1 MGRPRHRVESQ
12 VSCPKPLAVSRGQ
25 RTTTMIT
32 TRGGACGT
40 HHAHPRAA
48 GHVWAQWRTGQS
60 VRSIARDIGAEPQ
73 HLRRYFAATGGVR
86 TRSAGR
92 SARQLS
98 LAEREEISRGLAA
111 GHSQRRIATALG
123 RRTRASPARS
133 PATAAATPTEP
144 TTPTPRPTR
153 GRSVRRRASSPRA
166 RRCASRSSVACR
178 WNGHRSRSA
187 TACAW
192 TTPTTRACGSA
203 TRRSTSAS
211 SSRTTPRSR
220 GG

>member
-1 MGRPRHRVESQ
+1 M
-12 VSCPKPLAVSRGQ
+12 A
-25 RTTTMIT
+25 RTMLTLEQQD
-32 TRGGACGT
+32 
-40 HHAHPRAA
+40 
-48 GHVWAQWRTGQS
+48 HVWAQWRTGQS

-123 RRTRASPARS
+123 RPHSTISREVARNGGRDAYRAHDAD
-133 PATAAATPTEP
+133 TAAYARAK
-144 TTPTPRPTR
+144 RPKTR
-153 GRSVRRRASSPRA
+153 KRAAVERGLSLEWSPEQI
-166 RRCASRSSVACR
+166 S
-178 WNGHRSRSA
+178 HRLRLDHPDDPCMRISQEAIHLSLFVPHHA
-187 TACAW
+187 
-192 TTPTTRACGSA
+192 
-203 TRRSTSAS
+203 
-211 SSRTTPRSR
+211 RSR